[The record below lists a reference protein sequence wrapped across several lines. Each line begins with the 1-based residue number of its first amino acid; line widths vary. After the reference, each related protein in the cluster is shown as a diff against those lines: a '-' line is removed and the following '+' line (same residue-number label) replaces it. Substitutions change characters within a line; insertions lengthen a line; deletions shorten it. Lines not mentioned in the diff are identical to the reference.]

1 MVIGHAAGRMNAS
14 RCQLSWV
21 PLLLALVVPTIGAL
35 FYFVIFPNGPVGK
48 SAYTLTKVFILCY
61 PLLLL
66 WRAGSHGVL
75 RRAPGR
81 QWPTWKSVGIT
92 GLLSGLL
99 IASTGFILMWT
110 PIGAL
115 VWEAAPRVLIR
126 AEGLGFRE
134 NFLLFAI
141 FVSVFHSGL
150 EEFYWRWFV
159 YGQLQGKLGR
169 WGAHLLAA
177 GAFGGHH
184 LIVTLQFFPVT
195 LALIL
200 TACVVVGGVIWSLMY
215 ERQGTLVGCWVS
227 HLLVDVMLMVIGYQ
241 LVT

>member
-1 MVIGHAAGRMNAS
+1 MNAS
-14 RCQLSWV
+14 RCQLGWG
-21 PLLLALVVPTIGAL
+21 PLLPALVVPTVGAL
-35 FYFVIFPNGPVGK
+35 FYFVIFPNGAVGR
-48 SAYTLTKVFILCY
+48 SAYTLTKLFILCY

-66 WRAGSHGVL
+66 WKTGAGGVL
-75 RRAPGR
+75 KRLPGIP
-81 QWPTWKSVGIT
+81 WPSWKSVWIT

-99 IASTGFILMWT
+99 IASAWFILMWT
-110 PIGAL
+110 PIGGL
-115 VWEAAPRVLIR
+115 VKEAAPRVLVR
-126 AEGLGFRE
+126 AEGLGFHE

-159 YGQLQGKLGR
+159 YGQLRGKLRR

-184 LIVTLQFFPVT
+184 LVVTLQFFPVS

-200 TACVVVGGVIWSLMY
+200 TSCVVVGGVIWSVMY
-215 ERQGTLVGCWVS
+215 ERQGTLVGCWLS

-241 LVT
+241 LLM